1 MSQQVIKDHRL
12 EALKVAASWP
22 GAHRVTPA
30 TSPAA
35 TQPNR

>member
-1 MSQQVIKDHRL
+1 MSQQVVKDHSL

-22 GAHRVTPA
+22 GADRVTLV